1 MGGMTVPPNG
11 PSAGASF
18 FGAPPQ
24 GNQQNPK
31 SSPPSDPNMPRPDT
45 MGGGPGRYGGMD
57 MGYDAG
63 ESGMPIQDPN
73 QGSMP
78 IQDPNQGSMPVEDG
92 VEFNPPALGMTD
104 PRQQKMQDMLGQ
116 FRGNP
121 SMGVPMQAGE
131 AMQPV
136 TSQSPA
142 GQRMIQSMR
151 RMSRSQ

>member
-1 MGGMTVPPNG
+1 M
-11 PSAGASF
+11 
-18 FGAPPQ
+18 
-24 GNQQNPK
+24 
-31 SSPPSDPNMPRPDT
+31 
-45 MGGGPGRYGGMD
+45 MGGGQGRYGGMD

-63 ESGMPIQDPN
+63 ESG
-73 QGSMP
+73 MP

-121 SMGVPMQAGE
+121 SMGTPIQAGE

-136 TSQSPA
+136 ASQSPA
-142 GQRMIQSMR
+142 GQRMVQSMR
-151 RMSRSQ
+151 RMSMSQ